1 MRMLSREPFAIMSHP
16 TGMKERLNGHWSL
29 RWLAATAATSS
40 LLFLTAGCAKPDP
53 GQTVSLVGWHG
64 STMVSADG
72 RTITVGGFAGPC
84 FGTVRAYAKETH
96 SQVRLWLRYVTP
108 TQHGVC
114 NEATVLIRSLQV
126 RLAVSLGH
134 RTLVDGATGRP
145 VAFFNGRYLLRPSA
159 IPAGYK
165 LDSIWPLAG
174 ILSSN
179 VPGATQVYL
188 SSGKEIDIEQSAGR
202 LTLPLVGGSKPT
214 AIRVRGHEGTATIN
228 AISWREHNLN
238 VLIHVI
244 GSAHRV
250 LSTRALIALAD
261 SAPA

>member
-72 RTITVGGFAGPC
+72 RTITVGGLAGPC

-108 TQHGVC
+108 SQHGVC
-114 NEATVLIRSLQV
+114 NEATVLIRSLRV
-126 RLAVSLGH
+126 RLASPLDH
-134 RTLVDGATGRP
+134 RRLVDGASSRP
-145 VAFFNGRYLLRPSA
+145 LAFFDGRNLLRPTA

-165 LDSIWPLAG
+165 LAYIWPLTG
-174 ILSSN
+174 VLSSD

-188 SSGKEIDIEQSAGR
+188 SAGREIEIQQSAGS
-202 LTLPLVGGSKPT
+202 LVLPQRGGSRSIP
-214 AIRVRGHEGTATIN
+214 ILVRTQHGTATTN
-228 AISWREHNLN
+228 AITWREHSLN
-238 VLIHVI
+238 VLIQ
-244 GSAHRV
+244 V
-250 LSTRALIALAD
+250 LG
-261 SAPA
+261 